1 MVQDILPIRIGL
13 TENTDLTSHRKLI
26 SICDKIK
33 EEEGR
38 RVSNVGG
45 FQSFDLNPAIVEE
58 TIGNFIRASVREYLE
73 SMLNDVDSFDILI
86 ENYWL
91 NVNYHGHSNLRHTH
105 PFVDFAC
112 VYYLKAPEDSG
123 AICLVDPSSELK
135 MRSAFNSHVYT
146 NISMSKNF
154 APLALFYK
162 QEPKEGGLIIFPAHV
177 PHEVVA
183 SESEDERM
191 SLAFNISVLP
201 K

>member
-13 TENTDLTSHRKLI
+13 TENTDLSSHRKLI
-26 SICDKIK
+26 SICDEIK
-33 EEEGR
+33 EAEGR

-45 FQSFDLNPAIVEE
+45 FQSFDLNPSIVEE
-58 TIGNFIRASVREYLE
+58 TIGNFIRVSVREYLE
-73 SMLNDVDSFDILI
+73 SILFDVDSFNITI

-91 NVNYHGHSNLRHTH
+91 NVNNHGNSNLRHTH

-112 VYYLKAPEDSG
+112 VYYLKAPENSG